1 MAQNSNAFVQTF
13 EKGLQILEYL
23 VEEKTVSVT
32 GVAKRMGIQKSASYR
47 FLNTLRLHGYVDK
60 DQHNSYRLTD
70 RLSKLGK
77 GMVPKREFYNI
88 VAQFLDN
95 LAKKNKE
102 NNGICNLGMWN
113 GKEIV
118 YMVQSAN
125 DKYMLLTVGST
136 VPAYCSALGKAVLAY
151 LPDEALENYIQRT
164 EFVTFTESTVNSAER
179 LRADLQ
185 AVREKGYALM
195 DDELYPGLI
204 GCEKVDDYT
213 VNVSFTD
220 PIPRLLFNMKD
231 TASCIFYP
239 GSWDTET
246 GYFTEQP
253 VGTGPYII
261 KDIKEDEYVDI
272 TAFDGY
278 WGEPAKTKNI
288 RVRIITDPQARYAAL
303 DSEEVMGVLDLGA
316 MPAALGDE
324 LLKDDRFAMAV
335 QTSNITHIMLLKGEG
350 TKFSDMRLR
359 QAVSLAID
367 RQLIVDQLWGGYA
380 MPTQNLINRMCPD
393 WVELPVEYD
402 MDKAKE
408 LAREVLGDE
417 RLPLD
422 MYTRSLYLDR
432 GPYKEMMEYIQS
444 QLSQIGI
451 DATVNV
457 IDSSTYSEMSKA
469 GELGANFMTHGMS
482 NLNAYHFLDIYMS
495 SEGSYNK
502 SQHLAYSNP
511 HVDELLAE
519 MKTTLDDDRF
529 HELAVE
535 LQEIANT
542 ELPVIPLFYDTSNLI
557 YNQEQITGYEDFSD
571 HLDLSHLSWVNA
583 Q

>member
-1 MAQNSNAFVQTF
+1 MKARKRLLAALLGAALALSLAACGSADQQETTPAESNAP
-13 EKGLQILEYL
+13 
-23 VEEKTVSVT
+23 VETTSGAVH
-32 GVAKRMGIQKSASYR
+32 SADDV
-47 FLNTLRLHGYVDK
+47 L
-60 DQHNSYRLTD
+60 
-70 RLSKLGK
+70 
-77 GMVPKREFYNI
+77 
-88 VAQFLDN
+88 
-95 LAKKNKE
+95 
-102 NNGICNLGMWN
+102 
-113 GKEIV
+113 
-118 YMVQSAN
+118 
-125 DKYMLLTVGST
+125 
-136 VPAYCSALGKAVLAY
+136 VLAGARTLAPGLEDVY
-151 LPDEALENYIQRT
+151 FSHKLLGVWEPLISADESGNPMGVLAESWERNEDAT
-164 EFVTFTESTVNSAER
+164 VWTFHLRQGVKFQNGEDFNADVVVANFERYQLMES
-179 LRADLQ
+179 
-185 AVREKGYALM
+185 GYSQYTTFKV
-195 DDELYPGLI
+195 DELYPGLI

-239 GSWDTET
+239 GSWDLET

-261 KDIKEDEYVDI
+261 TNIQEDEYVDI
-272 TAFDGY
+272 QAFDGY

-316 MPAALGDE
+316 MPATLGDE

-335 QTSNITHIMLLKGEG
+335 QTSNITHLMLLKGEG
-350 TKFSDMRLR
+350 PAFSDVRLR

-380 MPTQNLINRMCPD
+380 KPTQNLLNRMCPD

-402 MDKAKE
+402 LERAKE
-408 LAREVLGDE
+408 LAQEVLGDE
-417 RLPLD
+417 RISLD

-444 QLSQIGI
+444 QLAQIGI
-451 DATVNV
+451 DATVNI
-457 IDSSTYSEMSKA
+457 IDSSTYSEMMAA
-469 GELGANFMTHGMS
+469 GEIGANFMTHGMS
-482 NLNAYHFLDIYMS
+482 NLNAYHFLNMYLS
-495 SEGSYNK
+495 SDGSYNQ

-511 HVDELLAE
+511 HADELLAE
-519 MKTTLDDDRF
+519 MSTTLDDDRF

-557 YNQEQITGYEDFSD
+557 YNQEQITGYEDFTD
-571 HLDLSHLSWVNA
+571 HLDLSHLAWVNV

>member
-1 MAQNSNAFVQTF
+1 MKARKRLLAALLGAALALSLAACGSADQQETTPAESNAP
-13 EKGLQILEYL
+13 
-23 VEEKTVSVT
+23 VETTSGAVH
-32 GVAKRMGIQKSASYR
+32 SADDV
-47 FLNTLRLHGYVDK
+47 L
-60 DQHNSYRLTD
+60 
-70 RLSKLGK
+70 
-77 GMVPKREFYNI
+77 
-88 VAQFLDN
+88 
-95 LAKKNKE
+95 
-102 NNGICNLGMWN
+102 
-113 GKEIV
+113 
-118 YMVQSAN
+118 
-125 DKYMLLTVGST
+125 
-136 VPAYCSALGKAVLAY
+136 VLAGARTLAPGLEDVY
-151 LPDEALENYIQRT
+151 FSHKLLGVWEPLISADESGNPMGVLAESWERNEDAT
-164 EFVTFTESTVNSAER
+164 VWTFHLRQGVKFQNGEDFNADIVVANFERYQLMES
-179 LRADLQ
+179 
-185 AVREKGYALM
+185 GYSQYTTFKV
-195 DDELYPGLI
+195 DELYPGLI

-239 GSWDTET
+239 GSWDLET

-253 VGTGPYII
+253 VGTGPYVITNI
-261 KDIKEDEYVDI
+261 QEDEYVDI
-272 TAFDGY
+272 QAFDGY

-316 MPAALGDE
+316 MPATLGDE

-335 QTSNITHIMLLKGEG
+335 QTSNITHLMLLKGEG
-350 TKFSDMRLR
+350 TAFSDVRLR

-380 MPTQNLINRMCPD
+380 KPTQNLLNRMCPD

-402 MDKAKE
+402 LERAKE
-408 LAREVLGDE
+408 LAQEVLGDE
-417 RLPLD
+417 RISLD

-444 QLSQIGI
+444 QLAQIGI
-451 DATVNV
+451 DATVNI
-457 IDSSTYSEMSKA
+457 IDSSTYSEMMAA
-469 GELGANFMTHGMS
+469 GEIGANFMTHGMS
-482 NLNAYHFLDIYMS
+482 NLNAYHFLNIYLS
-495 SEGSYNK
+495 SDGSYNQ

-511 HVDELLAE
+511 HADELLAE
-519 MKTTLDDDRF
+519 MSTTLDDDRF

-557 YNQEQITGYEDFSD
+557 YNQEQITGYEDFTD
-571 HLDLSHLSWVNA
+571 HLDLSHLAWVNV

>member
-1 MAQNSNAFVQTF
+1 MKARKRFLAALLGAALALSLAACGSADQQETIPAESNAP
-13 EKGLQILEYL
+13 
-23 VEEKTVSVT
+23 VETTSGAVH
-32 GVAKRMGIQKSASYR
+32 SADDV
-47 FLNTLRLHGYVDK
+47 L
-60 DQHNSYRLTD
+60 
-70 RLSKLGK
+70 
-77 GMVPKREFYNI
+77 
-88 VAQFLDN
+88 
-95 LAKKNKE
+95 
-102 NNGICNLGMWN
+102 
-113 GKEIV
+113 
-118 YMVQSAN
+118 
-125 DKYMLLTVGST
+125 
-136 VPAYCSALGKAVLAY
+136 VLAGARTLAPGLEDVY
-151 LPDEALENYIQRT
+151 FSHKLLGVWEPLISADESGNPMGVLAESWERNEDAT
-164 EFVTFTESTVNSAER
+164 VWTFHLRQGVKFQNGEDFNADIVVANFERYQLMES
-179 LRADLQ
+179 
-185 AVREKGYALM
+185 GYSQYTTFKV
-195 DDELYPGLI
+195 DELYPGLI

-239 GSWDTET
+239 GSWDLET

-253 VGTGPYII
+253 VGTGPYVITNI
-261 KDIKEDEYVDI
+261 QEDEYVDI
-272 TAFDGY
+272 QAFDGY
-278 WGEPAKTKNI
+278 WGEPAKAKNI

-316 MPAALGDE
+316 MPATLGDE

-335 QTSNITHIMLLKGEG
+335 QTSNITHLMLLKGEG
-350 TKFSDMRLR
+350 TAFSDVRLR

-380 MPTQNLINRMCPD
+380 KPTQNLLNRMCPD

-402 MDKAKE
+402 LERAKE
-408 LAREVLGDE
+408 LAQEVLGDE
-417 RLPLD
+417 RISLD

-444 QLSQIGI
+444 QLAQIGI
-451 DATVNV
+451 DATVNI
-457 IDSSTYSEMSKA
+457 IDSSTYSEMMAA
-469 GELGANFMTHGMS
+469 GEIGANFMTHGMS
-482 NLNAYHFLDIYMS
+482 NLNAYHFLNIYLS
-495 SEGSYNK
+495 SDGSYNQ

-511 HVDELLAE
+511 HADELLAE
-519 MKTTLDDDRF
+519 MSTTLDDDRF

-557 YNQEQITGYEDFSD
+557 YNQEQITGYEDFTD
-571 HLDLSHLSWVNA
+571 HLDLSHLAWVNV

>member
-1 MAQNSNAFVQTF
+1 MKARKRLLAALLGAALALSLAACGSADQQETTPAESNAP
-13 EKGLQILEYL
+13 
-23 VEEKTVSVT
+23 VETTSGAVH
-32 GVAKRMGIQKSASYR
+32 SADDV
-47 FLNTLRLHGYVDK
+47 L
-60 DQHNSYRLTD
+60 
-70 RLSKLGK
+70 
-77 GMVPKREFYNI
+77 
-88 VAQFLDN
+88 
-95 LAKKNKE
+95 
-102 NNGICNLGMWN
+102 
-113 GKEIV
+113 
-118 YMVQSAN
+118 
-125 DKYMLLTVGST
+125 
-136 VPAYCSALGKAVLAY
+136 VLAGARTLAPGLEDVY
-151 LPDEALENYIQRT
+151 FSHKLLGVWEPLISADESGNPMGVLAESWERNEDAT
-164 EFVTFTESTVNSAER
+164 VWTFHLRQGVKFQNGEDFNADVVVANFERYQLMES
-179 LRADLQ
+179 
-185 AVREKGYALM
+185 GYSQYTTFKV
-195 DDELYPGLI
+195 DELYPGLI

-239 GSWDTET
+239 GSWDLET

-261 KDIKEDEYVDI
+261 TNIQEDEYVDI
-272 TAFDGY
+272 QAFDGY

-316 MPAALGDE
+316 MPATLGDE

-335 QTSNITHIMLLKGEG
+335 QTSNITHLMLLKGEG
-350 TKFSDMRLR
+350 TAFSDVRLR

-380 MPTQNLINRMCPD
+380 KPTQNLLNRMCPD
-393 WVELPVEYD
+393 WVELPMEYD
-402 MDKAKE
+402 LERAKE
-408 LAREVLGDE
+408 LAQEVLGDE
-417 RLPLD
+417 RISLD

-444 QLSQIGI
+444 QLAQIGI
-451 DATVNV
+451 DATVNI
-457 IDSSTYSEMSKA
+457 IDSSTYSEMMAA
-469 GELGANFMTHGMS
+469 GEIGANFMTHGMS
-482 NLNAYHFLDIYMS
+482 NLNAYHFLNIYLS
-495 SEGSYNK
+495 SDGSYNQ

-511 HVDELLAE
+511 HADELLAE
-519 MKTTLDDDRF
+519 MSTTLDDDRF

-557 YNQEQITGYEDFSD
+557 YNQEQITGYEDFTD
-571 HLDLSHLSWVNA
+571 HLDLSHLAWVNV

>member
-1 MAQNSNAFVQTF
+1 MN
-13 EKGLQILEYL
+13 LR
-23 VEEKTVSVT
+23 
-32 GVAKRMGIQKSASYR
+32 KR
-47 FLNTLRLHGYVDK
+47 
-60 DQHNSYRLTD
+60 
-70 RLSKLGK
+70 
-77 GMVPKREFYNI
+77 
-88 VAQFLDN
+88 
-95 LAKKNKE
+95 LAA
-102 NNGICNLGMWN
+102 
-113 GKEIV
+113 V
-118 YMVQSAN
+118 
-125 DKYMLLTVGST
+125 LLTAALALSLAACASQNAEGNT
-136 VPAYCSALGKAVLAY
+136 TNTPDTDPPASNSHTADDMIVLAGARNLVPGLEDVY
-151 LPDEALENYIQRT
+151 YSSNRLGAWEPLISNDEEGNPVGILAESWERNEDATVWTFHLRQGVKFQNGEDFNADIVVENFNRYKLMESGYSGFT
-164 EFVTFTESTVNSAER
+164 TFKV
-179 LRADLQ
+179 
-185 AVREKGYALM
+185 
-195 DDELYPGLI
+195 DELYPGLI

-253 VGTGPYII
+253 VGTGPYKI
-261 KDIKEDEYVDI
+261 KEVKEDEYVI
-272 TAFDGY
+272 LEAFDGY

-288 RVRIITDPQARYAAL
+288 KIRTITDPQARYAAL

-316 MPAALGDE
+316 MPAALGEE

-335 QTSNITHIMLLKGEG
+335 HTSTITHMMLIKGED
-350 TKFSDMRLR
+350 TRFSDARLR

-367 RQLIVDQLWGGYA
+367 RQLIVDQLWNGYG

-393 WVELPVEYD
+393 WVELPVECD
-402 MDKAKE
+402 MDKAAA
-408 LAREVLGDE
+408 LAKEVLGDE
-417 RLPLD
+417 RVTLE
-422 MYTRSLYLDR
+422 MYTRQSYIDKY
-432 GPYKEMMEYIQS
+432 PYKEMMEYIQS
-444 QLSQIGI
+444 QLAQIGI
-451 DATVNV
+451 DATVNI

-495 SEGSYNK
+495 SDGTYNQ

-511 HVDELLAE
+511 YVDELLAE

-529 HELAVE
+529 HALAVE

-542 ELPVIPLFYDTSNLI
+542 ELPILPLFYDTSNLI
-557 YNQEQITGYEDFSD
+557 YNKAQITGYEDFSD
-571 HLDLSHLSWVNA
+571 RLDLTHLAWVDV

>member
-1 MAQNSNAFVQTF
+1 MNL
-13 EKGLQILEYL
+13 K
-23 VEEKTVSVT
+23 K
-32 GVAKRMGIQKSASYR
+32 
-47 FLNTLRLHGYVDK
+47 
-60 DQHNSYRLTD
+60 RLTAAL
-70 RLSKLGK
+70 LSAALALSL
-77 GMVPKREFYNI
+77 
-88 VAQFLDN
+88 VACGSPATQESPST
-95 LAKKNKE
+95 APSP
-102 NNGICNLGMWN
+102 
-113 GKEIV
+113 
-118 YMVQSAN
+118 SAE
-125 DKYMLLTVGST
+125 
-136 VPAYCSALGKAVLAY
+136 PASAGHTADDMIVLAGARTLAPGLEDVY
-151 LPDEALENYIQRT
+151 FSHKLLGAWEPLISVDESGNPMGVLAESWERNEDATVWTFHLRQGVKFQNGEDFNADIVVENFNRYKLMESGYSQYT
-164 EFVTFTESTVNSAER
+164 TFKV
-179 LRADLQ
+179 
-185 AVREKGYALM
+185 
-195 DDELYPGLI
+195 DELYPGLI

-220 PIPRLLFNMKD
+220 PIPLLLFNMKD